1 MTGKLNLGCGY
12 KHLEGFLNVDSESRC
27 DPDLVLDLEQT
38 PWPFESSSITEVRMI
53 HVLEHLG
60 RSPEAYLD
68 IIRELHRICADGA
81 LIEIEVPHPRHDV
94 FLTDPTHLRPILP
107 TQLQMFSKKAND
119 NWIENGHAITPLGN
133 YMNVDFEI
141 EDLQWIPDP
150 KWRSKLENGEIST
163 EDFTELAQHQ
173 NNIIM
178 EIKIKWRVLK

>member
-1 MTGKLNLGCGY
+1 MTSKLNLGCGY

-81 LIEIEVPHPRHDV
+81 LIEIEVPHPLDRDWETYV
-94 FLTDPTHLRPILP
+94 PR
-107 TQLQMFSKKAND
+107 
-119 NWIENGHAITPLGN
+119 
-133 YMNVDFEI
+133 
-141 EDLQWIPDP
+141 
-150 KWRSKLENGEIST
+150 
-163 EDFTELAQHQ
+163 
-173 NNIIM
+173 
-178 EIKIKWRVLK
+178 

>member
-1 MTGKLNLGCGY
+1 M
-12 KHLEGFLNVDSESRC
+12 
-27 DPDLVLDLEQT
+27 
-38 PWPFESSSITEVRMI
+38 
-53 HVLEHLG
+53 
-60 RSPEAYLD
+60 
-68 IIRELHRICADGA
+68 
-81 LIEIEVPHPRHDV
+81 PHPRHDV

-150 KWRSKLENGEIST
+150 KWRSKLENGEISI